1 MFDLIISG
9 GQVVDGSGRAAFA
22 ADVGINSGRIAA
34 IGALGGDART
44 IVDARNRIVAPGFID
59 PHTHFD
65 VQLLWDGAAR
75 PAIEHGVT
83 TVVPGN
89 CSLSLAPLKASDR
102 RTLVGMF
109 QQIEELPPAAFTE
122 AFEWSWEGF
131 GGYVDALK
139 RNLAINVA
147 PLVGHSV
154 IRLWVMG
161 AASQQRSASAGEIA
175 AMQDLLRECLDAGA
189 IGLSTS
195 FVDVDA
201 DLRPVPSR
209 FAYQSELD
217 ALAKVLGEYGRMLQ
231 VVPEFYATDL
241 TIARIDQLAELSLKY
256 NIPTTFS
263 PLFDSAATPDN
274 VPRTMARVEEQFAR
288 GARVWPQVQTRPID
302 ISFSFER
309 PSLYFARFPSWY
321 RVMRLPRAERIAALR
336 DATTVA
342 RMVAE
347 TGSDGGRT
355 FMGKLRVRGGE
366 GAPEDLV
373 GRTLE
378 DIADAR
384 GETAAQCLINVSLE
398 NDLLVPFLAAN
409 VGHQDADRVGP
420 LLAHP
425 HVHVG
430 ASDGGAHV
438 TSFSTYGDT
447 GFLFS
452 RYVRQ
457 TRHLTLEQAI
467 RKITSDTA
475 QIWGIPNR
483 GLLETGRAADVV
495 VFDAARIDRGD
506 EHAVFDMP
514 GRGMRY
520 VRNSIGIDTVVV
532 NGEIAYRDAAYTDSR
547 SGSVCT

>member
-1 MFDLIISG
+1 M
-9 GQVVDGSGRAAFA
+9 
-22 ADVGINSGRIAA
+22 
-34 IGALGGDART
+34 
-44 IVDARNRIVAPGFID
+44 
-59 PHTHFD
+59 
-65 VQLLWDGAAR
+65 
-75 PAIEHGVT
+75 
-83 TVVPGN
+83 
-89 CSLSLAPLKASDR
+89 
-102 RTLVGMF
+102 
-109 QQIEELPPAAFTE
+109 
-122 AFEWSWEGF
+122 
-131 GGYVDALK
+131 
-139 RNLAINVA
+139 
-147 PLVGHSV
+147 
-154 IRLWVMG
+154 
-161 AASQQRSASAGEIA
+161 
-175 AMQDLLRECLDAGA
+175 
-189 IGLSTS
+189 
-195 FVDVDA
+195 
-201 DLRPVPSR
+201 PSR

-347 TGSDGGRT
+347 TGADGGRT

-366 GAPEDLV
+366 GAPEELV

-457 TRHLTLEQAI
+457 TQHLTLEQAI
-467 RKITSDTA
+467 RKITSETA

-514 GRGMRY
+514 GHGMRY

-532 NGEIAYRDAAYTDSR
+532 NGEVAYRDAAYTDSR

>member
-1 MFDLIISG
+1 MFDLIIKG
-9 GQVVDGSGRAAFA
+9 GRVVDGTGRSAFD
-22 ADVGINSGRIAA
+22 ADVAIDNGVIAA
-34 IGALGGDART
+34 IGALGSDARD
-44 IVDARNRIVAPGFID
+44 IVDARNRVVAPGFID

-75 PAIEHGVT
+75 PAVEHGIT

-89 CSLSLAPLKASDR
+89 CSLSLAPLKAADR
-102 RTLVGMF
+102 RALVGMF

-122 AFEWSWEGF
+122 AFEWTWESF
-131 GGYVDALK
+131 GGYVDALQ
-139 RNLAINVA
+139 RNLSLNVA

-161 AASQQRSASAGEIA
+161 DAAQKRSANRGEIV

-189 IGLSTS
+189 VGLSTS
-195 FVDVDA
+195 FVDVDQN
-201 DLRPVPSR
+201 LRPVPSR

-263 PLFDSAATPDN
+263 PLFDSAATPEN
-274 VPRTMARVEEQFAR
+274 VPRTIARVEEQFAR

-309 PSLYFARFPSWY
+309 PSLYFGRFPSWY
-321 RVMRLPRAERIAALR
+321 RVMRLPRAERIAALN
-336 DATTVA
+336 DAATVE
-342 RMVAE
+342 RMVKE
-347 TGSDGGRT
+347 TGADGGRA

-366 GAPEDLV
+366 GAPENLV

-378 DIADAR
+378 DIADSR
-384 GETAAQCLINVSLE
+384 GEAAAQCLINVSLE
-398 NDLLVPFLAAN
+398 NDLLVPFLAAS

-425 HVHVG
+425 LVHVG

-438 TSFSTYGDT
+438 TSFATYGDT

-452 RYVRQ
+452 RYVRE
-457 TRHLTLEQAI
+457 THHLSLENAI
-467 RKITSDTA
+467 KKITADTA
-475 QIWGIPNR
+475 EIWGLKNR
-483 GLLETGRAADVV
+483 GSLTQGYAADVV
-495 VFDAARIDRGD
+495 VFDADRIARGE

-514 GRGMRY
+514 GKGMRY
-520 VRNSIGIDTVVV
+520 VRDSIGVDTVVV
-532 NGEIAYRDAAYTDSR
+532 NGAIAYRNGVYTGSR
-547 SGSVCT
+547 TGTVCT

>member
-1 MFDLIISG
+1 MFDLIIRG
-9 GQVVDGSGRAAFA
+9 GRVVDGTGRSAFD
-22 ADVGINSGRIAA
+22 ADVAINGGSIAA
-34 IGALGGDART
+34 VGALGSDARQV
-44 IVDARNRIVAPGFID
+44 VDARNRIVAPGFID

-89 CSLSLAPLKASDR
+89 CSLSLAPLKAADR
-102 RTLVGMF
+102 RALVGMF

-122 AFEWSWEGF
+122 AFEWSWESF

-139 RNLAINVA
+139 RGLAINVV

-161 AASQQRSASAGEIA
+161 DASQQRSATRDEIA
-175 AMQDLLRECLDAGA
+175 AMQDLLRECLEAGA
-189 IGLSTS
+189 VGLSTS
-195 FVDVDA
+195 FVDVDER
-201 DLRPVPSR
+201 LHPVPSR
-209 FAYQSELD
+209 YAYQPELE

-309 PSLYFARFPSWY
+309 PSLYFGRFPTWY
-321 RVMRLPRAERIAALR
+321 RTMRLPRAERIAALK
-336 DATTVA
+336 DAATVE
-342 RMVAE
+342 RMVGE
-347 TGSDGGRT
+347 TGADGGRA

-366 GAPEDLV
+366 GAPEELV
-373 GRTLE
+373 GLTLE
-378 DIADAR
+378 EIADSR
-384 GETAAQCLINVSLE
+384 GEGVAQCLINVSLE

-425 HVHVG
+425 LVHVG

-457 TRHLTLEQAI
+457 THHLSLEHAI
-467 RKITSDTA
+467 KKITSETA
-475 QIWGIPNR
+475 DIWGLQNR
-483 GLLETGRAADVV
+483 GTLKQGYAADVV
-495 VFDAARIDRGD
+495 VFDADRIDRGD

-514 GRGMRY
+514 GHGMRY
-520 VRNSIGIDTVVV
+520 VRNSVGVDTVVV
-532 NGEIAYRDAAYTDSR
+532 NGAVAYRNGEYTASR
-547 SGSVCT
+547 TGTVCT